1 MSVDG
6 WETALL
12 GDRVSIRARIGWKG
26 LQAGEYVDQGF
37 IFLATPNIKGDR
49 IDFRNVNYIN
59 ERRFQESANLALE
72 VGDVLL
78 VKDGSTLG
86 ISNIVRRLPS
96 PTTINGSIALLRCGA
111 GLHPPFL
118 HQLTK
123 GQAFQK
129 LVQDKK
135 SGLGVPHLFQA
146 DLREF
151 RVPSPPLPE
160 QRRIAEIL
168 DTLDEAIR
176 KTEQVIAKLQ
186 QMKQGLLHDLLTRGI
201 DEHGE
206 LRDPERHP
214 EQFEDSPLGRIPR
227 GWEVAG
233 FERFAWAGR
242 PFLKTGPF
250 GSSLKGEHWVEQ
262 GVPVITIG
270 ALGEGEFMESE
281 LLFISDDKAR
291 ELAAYKVEPGDIVF
305 SRVADVGRSV
315 VVTPAECG
323 WVLSSNLMWI
333 SLDPGQVDPSFVW
346 LNLSANP
353 TIRSQ
358 VRRSVNAGGREVA
371 NGSVLRSLRLG
382 WPSLAE
388 QERISFAASAL
399 QQRVAEESRIASK
412 LRTLKQGLMDDLLT
426 GRVRTSV
433 PPEAAP

>member
-214 EQFEDSPLGRIPR
+214 EQFEDSPLGRIPG
-227 GWEVAG
+227 GWEVVPIVAYG
-233 FERFAWAGR
+233 SGG
-242 PFLKTGPF
+242 PSSVVNGPF
-250 GSSLKGEHWVEQ
+250 GSDLLTSELRAK
-262 GVPVITIG
+262 GVPVIYIRDVRENRYRRVSVVHVTPK
-270 ALGEGEFMESE
+270 
-281 LLFISDDKAR
+281 KAR
-291 ELAAYKVEPGDIVF
+291 
-305 SRVADVGRSV
+305 S
-315 VVTPAECG
+315 
-323 WVLSSNLMWI
+323 LSFC
-333 SLDPGQVDPSFVW
+333 D
-346 LNLSANP
+346 
-353 TIRSQ
+353 
-358 VRRSVNAGGREVA
+358 VRRGDVLVAKVGTPPCIAAPYLLESGAIVTQDVIRVRVEVDSDAVFLSGLLNSSLGRAAIRKISVGGTRERV
-371 NGSVLRSLRLG
+371 SLTDFKRVRL
-382 WPSLAE
+382 PKP
-388 QERISFAASAL
+388 QDDERREIGN
-399 QQRVAEESRIASK
+399 RIASLLEQEDCLHAEDQK

-426 GRVRTSV
+426 GRVRVSAPT
-433 PPEAAP
+433 EATP